1 MKLVASSL
9 ANYYET
15 YRQNEWLCL
24 IGFTASE
31 DHLQI
36 RYNLVTNFMPYK
48 TSTTIE
54 DQDQVVFP
62 AFVLH
67 SLVINKF
74 ENRQ

>member
-54 DQDQVVFP
+54 DQIEEFKTKLY
-62 AFVLH
+62 FLLLFYIH
-67 SLVINKF
+67 
-74 ENRQ
+74 

>member
-15 YRQNEWLCL
+15 YRQNECLCL

-54 DQDQVVFP
+54 DQIEEFKTKLY
-62 AFVLH
+62 FLLLFYIH
-67 SLVINKF
+67 
-74 ENRQ
+74 